1 MTDSKIDL
9 MRTFPTY
16 GEAVY
21 SGLIK
26 LRLVHSDGFSLVLP
40 ELIVIEIDGWKWFQP
55 KFFSPCLI
63 SLLEEDNAYCQLN
76 VDTDTDARLFIG
88 LTKDQL
94 VRHSVDGS
102 QVYKCRVS
110 GPVALDGFAS
120 GKCAVDEDSNIQLQ
134 LFHHTLPATIDVIR
148 DCGYFLG
155 SPWNVQGNKKLE
167 NVAYAYFTSLPAI
180 QSDDDLRRIAMASD
194 GKIHLL
200 PTNSNSERDIVTVNV
215 YRQSTCDRRSSMAV
229 YIATDL
235 IAPQHVWRHAPQGLP
250 VYYEVCHP
258 SIARVGLQP
267 GHVLRFSD
275 GHISPAS
282 DEIKRFSYV
291 VLGDADDPAGLVAP
305 YDEEHTRSLFL
316 IENCGDQTFFD
327 FWVKQAN
334 TDQFSGRSVELQ
346 HFEKTVKDK

>member
-1 MTDSKIDL
+1 MSDKNTDL
-9 MRTFPTY
+9 MHNFPTY
-16 GEAVY
+16 GEAAY

-26 LRLVHSDGFSLVLP
+26 LKLVHADGFSLILP

-55 KFFSPCLI
+55 KFFSPSLI
-63 SLLEEDNAYCQLN
+63 SILDEGNAYCQFN

-94 VRHSVDGS
+94 LRQYVDGS
-102 QVYKCRVS
+102 QVYKCQVS
-110 GPVALDGFAS
+110 GPAALDGFAS
-120 GKCAVDEDSNIQLQ
+120 GKCNVDENSDIKLQ
-134 LFHHTLPATIDVIR
+134 LFHHTLPETISKIR

-155 SPWNVQGNKKLE
+155 SPWNVQGNKKLV

-200 PTNSNSERDIVTVNV
+200 PTNATSNRDIVTVDV
-215 YRQSTCDRRSSMAV
+215 YRQSTWDRRSSMTV
-229 YIATDL
+229 FVATDL
-235 IAPQHVWRHAPQGLP
+235 IGPQHVWRHAPQGLP

-258 SIARVGLQP
+258 SISRVGLQP
-267 GHVLRFSD
+267 GQVLR
-275 GHISPAS
+275 ISGDQIDPAG
-282 DEIKRFSYV
+282 DELKRFSYV
-291 VLGDADDPAGLVAP
+291 VLGDADDPNGLVAP
-305 YDEEHTRSLFL
+305 YDEEHTRSLFH

-327 FWVKQAN
+327 FWVTHAN

-346 HFEKTVKDK
+346 HFEKP